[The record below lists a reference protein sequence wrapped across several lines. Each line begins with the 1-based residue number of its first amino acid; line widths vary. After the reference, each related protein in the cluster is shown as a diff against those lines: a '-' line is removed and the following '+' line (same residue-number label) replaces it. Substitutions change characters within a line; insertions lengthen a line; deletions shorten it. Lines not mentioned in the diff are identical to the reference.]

1 MKVIKGDLVLE
12 KDTVFDEDIKV
23 EGDIVCK
30 NGRWNIDAGGITA
43 NNITANNIIA
53 WDIDAWDI
61 TANNIIAR
69 NITARDITARDID
82 AWNIDARNIRAWDIT
97 CISRKKKTK
106 DAKTIA
112 CNIITDKFNREKKEV
127 MPER

>member
-30 NGRWNIDAGGITA
+30 NGRWNINAW
-43 NNITANNIIA
+43 NITAG
-53 WDIDAWDI
+53 DI
-61 TANNIIAR
+61 TAE
-69 NITARDITARDID
+69 NITAGDIN

-112 CNIITDKFNREKKEV
+112 CNIITDKFNRERKEV